1 MTKVVSIIISSF
13 LLFEITSCE
22 TLTNMVNCSTQFSNL
37 CLSKD
42 YDITE
47 PAMKPLTVKAK
58 IVLEVSK
65 KLDLSGSMLCLD
77 RQNYLN
83 YVKHLPN
90 FSKAHLVVKLSNHR
104 VILTK
109 PNLSR

>member
-1 MTKVVSIIISSF
+1 LVLELYRIVYCTTFLRLIFSVDSTSIEETNVTKMTKVILLIISSF
-13 LLFEITSCE
+13 LLFEITTCE

-37 CLSKD
+37 CLSKE

-65 KLDLSGSMLCLD
+65 KLDLSGSM
-77 RQNYLN
+77 
-83 YVKHLPN
+83 
-90 FSKAHLVVKLSNHR
+90 
-104 VILTK
+104 
-109 PNLSR
+109 